1 MHEYVWIPHIHSEVT
16 ENFSEYDLMDLP
28 LIGKKRFSDKLVI
41 IIDYGGKKE
50 EIR

>member
-28 LIGKKRFSDKLVI
+28 LIGKKRFSLSDPSNDVRI
-41 IIDYGGKKE
+41 QSSV
-50 EIR
+50 